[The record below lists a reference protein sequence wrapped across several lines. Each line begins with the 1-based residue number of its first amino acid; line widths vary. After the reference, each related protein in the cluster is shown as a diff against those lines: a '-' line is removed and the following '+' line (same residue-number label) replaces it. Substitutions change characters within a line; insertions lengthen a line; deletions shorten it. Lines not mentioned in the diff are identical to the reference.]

1 VPHLVNCC
9 PVQGLL
15 EASNALKAPYLFQE
29 DKQYDV
35 VYDTG
40 DKAIQCGRH
49 NDVFKL
55 WITWRAN
62 GDTGFENRINGLL
75 DMSQ

>member
-1 VPHLVNCC
+1 MVYIYML
-9 PVQGLL
+9 QGLL
-15 EASNALKAPYLFQE
+15 EACNTEEASYLFQP
-29 DKQYDV
+29 DKQYDTA

-55 WITWRAN
+55 WLTWRAN
-62 GDTGFENRINGLL
+62 GDIGLITI
-75 DMSQ
+75 